1 MSHEIVRDPIFLSVK
16 SEPAEKSDI
25 PLGMELIQAL
35 QENSGKCVGM
45 AANMI
50 GVRKRIIAINTGK
63 GFFALMFNPVIIEK
77 SGLYDSQEG
86 CLSLDGVRNT
96 SGTVISPLSIRI
108 FAGRNSQ
115 RSSAGWKHRSSSMR
129 WIISKESWSE
139 PEKKKGTEVP

>member
-96 SGTVISPLSIRI
+96 KRYRDITVEYTDLRWKKLTKKFSGLEAQIIQHEMDHLEGVII
-108 FAGRNSQ
+108 
-115 RSSAGWKHRSSSMR
+115 
-129 WIISKESWSE
+129 
-139 PEKKKGTEVP
+139 

>member
-25 PLGMELIQAL
+25 SLGMELIQAL
-35 QENSGKCVGM
+35 QENRGKCVGM

-96 SGTVISPLSIRI
+96 KRYRDITVEYTDLRWKKLTKKFSGLE
-108 FAGRNSQ
+108 AQ
-115 RSSAGWKHRSSSMR
+115 
-129 WIISKESWSE
+129 IIQHEMDHLE
-139 PEKKKGTEVP
+139 GILV

>member
-50 GVRKRIIAINTGK
+50 GVRKRIIAINSGK
-63 GFFALMFNPVIIEK
+63 GFFALMFNPVITEK

-96 SGTVISPLSIRI
+96 KRYRDITVEYTDLRWKKLTKKFSGLE
-108 FAGRNSQ
+108 AQ
-115 RSSAGWKHRSSSMR
+115 
-129 WIISKESWSE
+129 IIQHEMDHLE
-139 PEKKKGTEVP
+139 GILV

>member
-96 SGTVISPLSIRI
+96 KRYRDITVEYTDLRWKKLTKKFSGLE
-108 FAGRNSQ
+108 AQ
-115 RSSAGWKHRSSSMR
+115 
-129 WIISKESWSE
+129 IIQHEMDHLE
-139 PEKKKGTEVP
+139 GILV

>member
-1 MSHEIVRDPIFLSVK
+1 MSHEIVRDPIFLSMK

-63 GFFALMFNPVIIEK
+63 GLFALMFNPVIIEK

-96 SGTVISPLSIRI
+96 KRYRDITVEYTDLRWKKLTKKFSGLE
-108 FAGRNSQ
+108 AQ
-115 RSSAGWKHRSSSMR
+115 
-129 WIISKESWSE
+129 IIQHEMDHLE
-139 PEKKKGTEVP
+139 GILV

>member
-45 AANMI
+45 ASNMI
-50 GVRKRIIAINTGK
+50 GIRKRIIAINTGK

-96 SGTVISPLSIRI
+96 KRYRDITVEYTDLRWKKLTKKFSGLE
-108 FAGRNSQ
+108 AQ
-115 RSSAGWKHRSSSMR
+115 
-129 WIISKESWSE
+129 IIQHEMDHLE
-139 PEKKKGTEVP
+139 GILV

>member
-1 MSHEIVRDPIFLSVK
+1 MSHEIVKDPFFLSVK

-96 SGTVISPLSIRI
+96 KRYRDITVEYTDLRWKKLTKKFSGLE
-108 FAGRNSQ
+108 AQ
-115 RSSAGWKHRSSSMR
+115 
-129 WIISKESWSE
+129 IIQHEMDHLE
-139 PEKKKGTEVP
+139 GILV

>member
-25 PLGMELIQAL
+25 SLGMELIQAL

-96 SGTVISPLSIRI
+96 KRYRDITVEYTDLRWKKLTKKFSGLE
-108 FAGRNSQ
+108 AQ
-115 RSSAGWKHRSSSMR
+115 
-129 WIISKESWSE
+129 IIQHEMDHLE
-139 PEKKKGTEVP
+139 GILV